1 MRVVFV
7 CMLSMVGCTASAP
20 APVAPAPTP
29 TASASPAA
37 SSEEAAEL
45 PLHFRGV
52 WRDPGEQI
60 VFDFDLRLER
70 AGTSLSGRILWT
82 LLATPPG
89 HPLESRVNE
98 VGTEHVIGSWD
109 PESRLVTLK
118 GTHVDSSLLAT
129 DEYKLT
135 VAKDGSGFTGKTRGN
150 KGLWANEISGERVQP

>member
-1 MRVVFV
+1 MRLHVL
-7 CMLSMVGCTASAP
+7 CALLMLGCASSPPAAVATPPVEVKSTAPS
-20 APVAPAPTP
+20 
-29 TASASPAA
+29 A
-37 SSEEAAEL
+37 SSEAVEL

-70 AGTSLSGRILWT
+70 SDTTLRGRILWT
-82 LLATPPG
+82 LVATPPG

-98 VGTEHVIGSWD
+98 IGTEHVTGTWD
-109 PESRLVTLK
+109 ATTRLVTLK

-135 VAKDGSGFTGKTRGN
+135 VAADGSGFTGKTRGN
-150 KGLWANEISGERVQP
+150 KGLWANEISAERVQP